1 MGRAT
6 QPDSRTPSRPGWLR
20 QRRWPCTA
28 GPARDR
34 YDGRGLGAGPGVQRC
49 AERSGPGGGPAGRD
63 ALGRARLL
71 EAERTARQRTERL
84 QQTMTALVASASS
97 AEVTAA
103 VFQHGLPPFGA
114 SAARLALADQQPP
127 GLLLTLSAVGL
138 PESVLAGWQELP
150 ATTPSP
156 SRPAVAT
163 SAPVYLATLEDLAA
177 RYPEAHQVLS
187 RSGHQAWVALPL
199 RSGGRTL
206 GVLTL
211 AFPRAAPA
219 RRSRSDHPHRAGHGG
234 CRRAQPRDPARQRPR
249 AGDVG
254 AAQPASRSLARI
266 PGVRLGARYM
276 PAETRYGIGGDW
288 CDAVCCP
295 AAGSCSS

>member
-1 MGRAT
+1 
-6 QPDSRTPSRPGWLR
+6 
-20 QRRWPCTA
+20 
-28 GPARDR
+28 
-34 YDGRGLGAGPGVQRC
+34 
-49 AERSGPGGGPAGRD
+49 
-63 ALGRARLL
+63 
-71 EAERTARQRTERL
+71 
-84 QQTMTALVASASS
+84 MTALVASASS

-288 CDAVCCP
+288 YDAVLLSGGRILLIVGDVAGHGLK
-295 AAGSCSS
+295 AAITIGQMRSAARALAPTHGRAALLGLCRRSRRAGVQVLLGCGDGDCG